1 MIILYKR
8 IETLSRAFSGSRGRR
23 AASATGFYYSPALIA
38 AGQDGMSWDEGSIDR
53 LLADP
58 DGFLE
63 GRHRMRYA
71 PIDDPQTRAA
81 VIAALRSAT
90 R

>member
-1 MIILYKR
+1 
-8 IETLSRAFSGSRGRR
+8 
-23 AASATGFYYSPALIA
+23 
-38 AGQDGMSWDEGSIDR
+38 MSWDEGSIDR
-53 LLADP
+53 LLAHP